1 VPTVEPRKKLLYTLA
16 MAKKR
21 KTREE
26 KIRTRLRQL
35 EKRLQEKTQPEI
47 LAAKVKRQKEKAS
60 QPKTELKIKET
71 EYSQTPKYLSADL
84 KRAFYLTLLAI
95 SLEVVVYWW
104 LKIK

>member
-1 VPTVEPRKKLLYTLA
+1 

-26 KIRTRLRQL
+26 KIRTRLRRL

-47 LAAKVKRQKEKAS
+47 LTTKVKGQKEKVP

-71 EYSQTPKYLSADL
+71 DYSQAPKYLSADL
-84 KRAFYLTLLAI
+84 KRTFGLTLLAI